1 MQTSDMLELMR
12 QMQIS
17 GIKVLEYEADN
28 QRLRLEK
35 AESNQLE
42 DPALPQALQTAA
54 SSGADPAA
62 GEHIIKSPVVGV
74 FYAAPAPGSEPF
86 VQPGSKVL
94 PGDTVCII
102 EAMKLMNE
110 VSSSIKG
117 EIRQIFVQDGQ
128 RVEYGQPLI
137 SIKGDGNDIE
147 AG

>member
-35 AESNQLE
+35 AEANQLQ
-42 DPALPQALQTAA
+42 DSVLPQSPAA
-54 SSGADPAA
+54 TSNLADPAP
-62 GEHIIKSPVVGV
+62 GDHIIKSPVVGV

-86 VQPGSKVL
+86 VQPGSKIL

-117 EIRQIFVQDGQ
+117 EIKQIFVQDGQ

-137 SIKGDGNDIE
+137 SIKGDDNDIE